1 MIQLHSHSVFSQLD
15 GLLKPDDLAEIG
27 KQDGAIALTDHGT
40 VSGHI
45 SFYKACKAAGVK
57 PILGVEA
64 YHYYDGKR
72 RHMTILAQNTRGYKA
87 ILKLQTEGARLNN
100 KFNIINLDNLAE
112 YSEDLI
118 ITTGCSTGYA
128 TQLANDSRD
137 LNEVCLF
144 LEDWQNKFKNLY
156 IEFQPNEGYIEA
168 YKLLHIAACKLGIP
182 YITTC
187 DIHYK
192 KQEDYV
198 LYKDIHLIMT
208 GKPSDL
214 ELTWLYPWSSQAI
227 SSFFIKHG
235 FPNNFAQIAIEN
247 INAIVDKCN
256 VDIDCNKKWSFE
268 ENLESTWKICYE
280 KILSL
285 YPKLSPS
292 MQYEYVKR
300 LSYEFK
306 TFEELGLIGYLE
318 FCQDIINFCKENDIP
333 YGPGRGSCVGSLV
346 CYLMG
351 ITEVD
356 PIENKLSFERFL
368 SPNYRIGLLNGS

>member
-1 MIQLHSHSVFSQLD
+1 MIQLHAHSIYSQLD
-15 GLLKPDDLAEIG
+15 GLLKPNDLAEIG
-27 KQDGAIALTDHGT
+27 KEDGAIALTDHGT

-45 SFYKACKAAGVK
+45 AFYKACKAAGVK

-64 YHYYDGKR
+64 YYNYDGKR
-72 RHMTILAQNTRGYKA
+72 HHMTILAQNTEGYKSLLR
-87 ILKLQTEGARLNN
+87 IQTEGAKLNN
-100 KFNIINLDNLAE
+100 KFNIINLNTLE
-112 YSEDLI
+112 QYSENLI

-128 TQLANDSRD
+128 TQLANNSKD

-144 LEDWQNKFKNLY
+144 LEGWQNKFKNFY

-168 YKLLHIAACKLGIP
+168 YHLLYMAACKLGIP
-182 YITTC
+182 HITTC
-187 DIHYK
+187 DIHYAK
-192 KQEDYV
+192 KEDYV

-208 GKPSDL
+208 GKQSDL
-214 ELTWLYPWSSQAI
+214 ELTWLYPWSAQAM
-227 SSFFIKHG
+227 SSFFIKNG
-235 FPNNFAQIAIEN
+235 FPNNFVQTAIEN
-247 INAIVDKCN
+247 INGIANKCN
-256 VDIDCNKKWSFE
+256 VDIDCSKKWSFE
-268 ENLESTWKICYE
+268 EDLDKTWQFCYE

-285 YPKLSPS
+285 YPKLDST

-318 FCQDIINFCKENDIP
+318 FCQDILNFCRDNDIP

-356 PIENKLSFERFL
+356 PIANKLSFERFL